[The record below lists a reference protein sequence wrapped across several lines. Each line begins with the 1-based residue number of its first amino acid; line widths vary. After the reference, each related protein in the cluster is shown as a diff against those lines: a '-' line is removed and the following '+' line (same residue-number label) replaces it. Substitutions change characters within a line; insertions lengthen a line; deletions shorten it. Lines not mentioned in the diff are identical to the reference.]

1 MLYSLYLWR
10 DVFRPLNVFQ
20 YITFRAGGAAVTS
33 LVLCLLLGPSLIKAL
48 RAKKVG
54 QIQRADGPQSHLS
67 KHGTPTMGGALIFLA
82 VLVSTLLWMRLDDRF
97 TWLLLAVTLCLAS
110 IGFWDDYLKL
120 IKKNSKGAPSRIKFL
135 VQISVGLGVA
145 AYLAVRP
152 PNGAFGTAVNVPFG
166 KELFLE
172 LGALYFVMATLMV
185 VGASNAVNLTDGL
198 DGLAAGS
205 VIFCALTYA
214 VLAYVAGNVKFAY
227 YLRIVHVEGAGEIT
241 VYLAGLI
248 GACLGF
254 LWFNAYPAQI
264 FMGDTGSLFLGGV
277 IAVVALC
284 VKQELLLP
292 IVGGVF
298 VVETLSVI
306 LQMASFK
313 LRGGK
318 RVFRMAPIHHHFEL
332 SGVAEPK
339 VTVRFWIVCI
349 VLMLTALA
357 SLKLR

>member
-1 MLYSLYLWR
+1 MLYSLYLLR
-10 DVFRPLNVFQ
+10 DSFRPLNLFQ
-20 YITFRAGGAAVTS
+20 YITFRAGGAAVTA
-33 LVLCLLLGPSLIKAL
+33 LAICLLLGPSLIAAL
-48 RAKKVG
+48 LAKKVG
-54 QIQRADGPQSHLS
+54 QIQRTDGPQSHLS
-67 KHGTPTMGGALIFLA
+67 KHGTPTMGGALIFSA
-82 VLVSTLLWMRLDDRF
+82 VVVSSLLWMRLDNRF
-97 TWLLLAVTLCLAS
+97 TWLLLGVTISLTA

-120 IKKNSKGAPSRIKFL
+120 IKKNAKGAPSHLKFF
-135 VQISVGLGVA
+135 VQIAVGLGVA

-152 PNGAFGTAVNVPFG
+152 PNGGFGTALNVPYG
-166 KELFLE
+166 KELFIE
-172 LGALYFVMATLMV
+172 MGALYYVIATLML

-214 VLAYVAGNVKFAY
+214 ALAYLAGNVKFAY
-227 YLRIVHVEGAGEIT
+227 YLRIVHVEGAGEIA
-241 VYLAGLI
+241 VFLAGLI

-254 LWFNAYPAQI
+254 LWFNSYPAEI

-277 IAVVALC
+277 IAVAALC

-298 VVETLSVI
+298 VIETLSVI
-306 LQMASFK
+306 LQMASYK

-318 RVFRMAPIHHHFEL
+318 RIFRMAPLHHHFEL

-339 VTVRFWIVCI
+339 VTVRFWIVSI
-349 VLMLTALA
+349 VLMLAALA
-357 SLKLR
+357 SLKIR

>member
-1 MLYSLYLWR
+1 MLFYLFQLR
-10 DVFRPLNVFQ
+10 DSFRPLNVFQ

-33 LVLCLLLGPSLIKAL
+33 LGLCLILGPSLIAAL
-48 RAKKVG
+48 RARKVG
-54 QIQRADGPQSHLS
+54 QVQRTDGPESHLS

-82 VLVSTLLWMRLDDRF
+82 VVFSSVLWMRLDNRF
-97 TWLLLAVTLCLAS
+97 TWLLLAVTMSLTA

-120 IKKNSKGAPSRIKFL
+120 IKKNSKGAPSRVKFL
-135 VQISVGLGVA
+135 VQVAVGLGVA
-145 AYLAVRP
+145 AYFAVRP
-152 PNGAFGTAVNVPFG
+152 PNGAFGTAVNVPYG
-166 KELFLE
+166 KELFVE
-172 LGALYFVMATLMV
+172 LGSLYFVMATLMV

-198 DGLAAGS
+198 DGLAAGA
-205 VIFCALTYA
+205 VIFCAIAYA

-227 YLRIVHVEGAGEIT
+227 YLRIVHVEGAGEIA
-241 VYLAGLI
+241 VYLSSLI

-292 IVGGVF
+292 IIGGVF

-318 RVFRMAPIHHHFEL
+318 RIFSMAPLHHHFEL
-332 SGVAEPK
+332 SGIAEPK

>member
-1 MLYSLYLWR
+1 MLYYLHQLR
-10 DVFRPLNVFQ
+10 DLFGPFNVFQ
-20 YITFRAGGAAVTS
+20 YIPFRAAGAAVTS
-33 LVLCLLLGPSLIKAL
+33 LGVSLLLGPALIRAL
-48 RAKKVG
+48 SARKIG

-67 KHGTPTMGGALIFLA
+67 KHGTPTMGGALIFLSVVA
-82 VLVSTLLWMRLDDRF
+82 STLLWMRLDNRF
-97 TWLLLAVTLCLAS
+97 TWLLLSVTMCLTA

-120 IKKNSKGAPSRIKFL
+120 IKKDAKGAPSKSKFFI
-135 VQISVGLGVA
+135 QILVGLGVT

-152 PNGAFGTAVNVPFG
+152 PNGSFSTMLNIPYG
-166 KELFLE
+166 KELFVD
-172 LGALYFVMATLMV
+172 LGVLYFALAVLMI
-185 VGASNAVNLTDGL
+185 VGSSNAVNLTDGL
-198 DGLAAGS
+198 DGLAAGT
-205 VIFCALTYA
+205 VMFCALAYA
-214 VLAYVAGNVKFAY
+214 VLAYTSGNVKLAY
-227 YLRIVHVEGAGEIT
+227 YLRIVHVEGAGEIS

-277 IAVVALC
+277 IAVAALC

-292 IVGGVF
+292 IIGGVF
-298 VVETLSVI
+298 VIETLSVI

-318 RVFRMAPIHHHFEL
+318 RIFRMAPIHHHFEL
-332 SGVAEPK
+332 GGLAEPK
-339 VTVRFWIVCI
+339 VTVRFWIVSI

>member
-1 MLYSLYLWR
+1 MLFSLYQLR
-10 DVFRPLNVFQ
+10 DLFRPFNVFQ
-20 YITFRAGGAAVTS
+20 YITFRAAGAAVTS
-33 LVLCLLLGPSLIKAL
+33 LALCILLGPALIEAL

-54 QIQRADGPQSHLS
+54 QIQRTDGPRTHLP
-67 KHGTPTMGGALIFLA
+67 KQGTPTMGGALIFLA
-82 VLVSTLLWMRLDDRF
+82 VIVSSLLWMRLDNRF
-97 TWLLLAVTLCLAS
+97 TWLLLVVTLCLTA

-120 IKKNSKGAPSRIKFL
+120 LRKNSKGAPSRLKFL

-145 AYLAVRP
+145 AYLALRP
-152 PNGAFGTAVNVPFG
+152 PNGSFATAVNVPYG

-172 LGALYFVMATLMV
+172 LGVAYFVMAALMV

-205 VIFCALTYA
+205 IIFCALAYA
-214 VLAYVAGNVKFAY
+214 ALAYVAGNVKFAY
-227 YLRIVHVEGAGEIT
+227 YLRIVHVEGAGEIA
-241 VYLAGLI
+241 VYLAGII

-254 LWFNAYPAQI
+254 LWFNSYPAEI

-292 IVGGVF
+292 IIGGVF
-298 VVETLSVI
+298 VIETLSVI
-306 LQMASFK
+306 LQMASYK

-318 RVFRMAPIHHHFEL
+318 RIFRMAPIHHHFEL

-339 VTVRFWIVCI
+339 VTVRFWIVSI
-349 VLMLTALA
+349 VLTLAALA

>member
-1 MLYSLYLWR
+1 MLFYLFQLR
-10 DVFRPLNVFQ
+10 DSFRPLNVFQ

-33 LVLCLLLGPSLIKAL
+33 LALCLLLGPGLIEIL

-54 QIQRADGPQSHLS
+54 QIQRTDGPQSHLS

-82 VLVSTLLWMRLDDRF
+82 VVMSSVLWMRLDNRF
-97 TWLLLAVTLCLAS
+97 TWLLLAVTMSLTA

-120 IKKNSKGAPSRIKFL
+120 IKKNSTGAPSRVKFL
-135 VQISVGLGVA
+135 VQIAVGLAVA

-152 PNGAFGTAVNVPFG
+152 PNGSFGTSVNIPYG
-166 KELFLE
+166 KELFVE
-172 LGALYFVMATLMV
+172 LGSLYFVLATLMV

-214 VLAYVAGNVKFAY
+214 VLAYVSGNVKFAY
-227 YLRIVHVEGAGEIT
+227 YLRIVHVEGAGEIA
-241 VYLAGLI
+241 VYLAALI

-254 LWFNAYPAQI
+254 LWFNSYPAEI

-292 IVGGVF
+292 IVGGIF
-298 VVETLSVI
+298 VIETLSVI

-318 RVFRMAPIHHHFEL
+318 RIFRMAPIHHHFEL
-332 SGVAEPK
+332 SGIAEPK

-349 VLMLTALA
+349 VLMLSALA

>member
-1 MLYSLYLWR
+1 MLFYLFQLR
-10 DVFRPLNVFQ
+10 DSFRPLNVFQ

-33 LVLCLLLGPSLIKAL
+33 LALCLLLGPSLIEAL

-54 QIQRADGPQSHLS
+54 QVQRTDGPQSHLS
-67 KHGTPTMGGALIFLA
+67 KQGTPTMGGVLIFLA
-82 VLVSTLLWMRLDDRF
+82 VVISSLLWMRLDDRF
-97 TWLLLAVTLCLAS
+97 TWLLLAVTMSLTA

-120 IKKNSKGAPSRIKFL
+120 IKKNSKGAPSRVKFL
-135 VQISVGLGVA
+135 VQVAVGLGVA

-152 PNGAFGTAVNVPFG
+152 PNGAFGTAVNVPYG

-172 LGALYFVMATLMV
+172 LGSLYFVMATLMI

-205 VIFCALTYA
+205 IIFCAIAYA
-214 VLAYVAGNVKFAY
+214 ALAYVAGNVKFAY
-227 YLRIVHVEGAGEIT
+227 YLRIVHVEGAGEIA
-241 VYLAGLI
+241 VYLSSLI

-254 LWFNAYPAQI
+254 LWFNSYPAQI

-277 IAVVALC
+277 IAVAALC

-332 SGVAEPK
+332 GGIAEPK

>member
-1 MLYSLYLWR
+1 MLYSLFQLR
-10 DVFRPLNVFQ
+10 DSFRPFNVFQ

-33 LVLCLLLGPSLIKAL
+33 LLLCLLLGPSLIAAL

-54 QIQRADGPQSHLS
+54 QIQRTDGPQSHLS

-82 VLVSTLLWMRLDDRF
+82 VVLSSLLWMRLDNRF
-97 TWLLLAVTLCLAS
+97 TWLLLAVTMSLTA

-120 IKKNSKGAPSRIKFL
+120 IKKNSKGAPSRVKFL
-135 VQISVGLGVA
+135 VQIAVGLGVA

-152 PNGAFGTAVNVPFG
+152 PNGSFATAVNVPYG
-166 KELFLE
+166 KELFVE
-172 LGALYFVMATLMV
+172 LGSLYFVMSTLMV

-205 VIFCALTYA
+205 VIFCAIAYA
-214 VLAYVAGNVKFAY
+214 ALAYVAGNVKFAY
-227 YLRIVHVEGAGEIT
+227 YLRIVHVEGAGEIA
-241 VYLAGLI
+241 VYLSSLI

-254 LWFNAYPAQI
+254 LWFNAYPAEI

-277 IAVVALC
+277 IAVAALC

-298 VVETLSVI
+298 VIETLSVI

-318 RVFRMAPIHHHFEL
+318 RIFRMAPIHHHFEL

-349 VLMLTALA
+349 VLMLSALA